1 MTSALAYTN
10 ENGYHLYKSS
20 NPTENV
26 MKTGFTIPALI
37 CTLAALSPSLWAG
50 DAIYTLSIKDHH
62 FTPAEIT
69 VPADT
74 RVKLLVKNLDPSA
87 EEFESY
93 ELNREKIVAGG
104 KEAIIYVG
112 PVKPG
117 RYPFFGDFH
126 QDSAKGVV
134 IVK

>member
-1 MTSALAYTN
+1 
-10 ENGYHLYKSS
+10 
-20 NPTENV
+20 
-26 MKTGFTIPALI
+26 MKTGSILPALI
-37 CTLAALSPSLWAG
+37 CALATLSPTLWAD
-50 DAIYTLSIKDHH
+50 DAVYTLSIKDHR
-62 FTPAEIT
+62 FVPAEIT
-69 VPADT
+69 IPADT

-104 KEAIIYVG
+104 KETIIYIG
-112 PVKPG
+112 PEKPG

>member
-1 MTSALAYTN
+1 
-10 ENGYHLYKSS
+10 
-20 NPTENV
+20 
-26 MKTGFTIPALI
+26 MKTGFPFPALI
-37 CTLAALSPSLWAG
+37 CALTTLSPSLWAE
-50 DAIYTLSIKDHH
+50 DATYTLSIKDHR
-62 FTPAEIT
+62 FIPTEIT
-69 VPADT
+69 IPADT

-93 ELNREKIVAGG
+93 ELNREKIVTGG
-104 KEAIIYVG
+104 NETIIYIG

-134 IVK
+134 VVK